1 MQKLL
6 QDMNIGKNLQ
16 RIRKTRKMSQK
27 DVLIQMAL
35 KGRTMIE
42 TTYSRIEQGKRNIFV
57 SDLVLL
63 KEIFDVDYNEFFEGL

>member
-6 QDMNIGKNLQ
+6 QDKNIGKNLQ

>member
-6 QDMNIGKNLQ
+6 QDKNIGKNIQ
-16 RIRKTRKMSQK
+16 RLRKKCGLSQNDICIR
-27 DVLIQMAL
+27 LEL
-35 KGRTMIE
+35 KGRGMARSTYANIE
-42 TTYSRIEQGKRNIFV
+42 RGARNIFV